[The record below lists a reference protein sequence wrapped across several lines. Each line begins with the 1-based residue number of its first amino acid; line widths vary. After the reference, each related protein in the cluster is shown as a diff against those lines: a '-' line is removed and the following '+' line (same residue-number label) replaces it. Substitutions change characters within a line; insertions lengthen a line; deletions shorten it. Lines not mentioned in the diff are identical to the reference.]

1 MKNLRWAIV
10 ALLVVFVQ
18 YARADSVSVF
28 NISQATILFGPDF
41 NGSGDNSLF
50 TFAGPGTTIVGG
62 GSFCFGG
69 LDQWCSG
76 FSLPGG
82 TSVTPN
88 VGLLS
93 FESLAI
99 VTIGGHSYNPIDS
112 TLFFSSIT
120 AASSFTLPMGTNS
133 PLSFTVT
140 IPANLTSVR
149 GVVFGVDGS
158 PNLFDLTIAPGK
170 LVLTFTAG
178 PDVYSLDR
186 GQFIVTTPEPGTI
199 FLLATGLAA
208 MISRKRSWRCPTEK

>member
-28 NISQATILFGPDF
+28 NISQATILFGPF
-41 NGSGDNSLF
+41 GNFGDNSLF
-50 TFAGPGTTIVGG
+50 TFAGPGTSIVGG

-76 FSLPGG
+76 FSLPAGA
-82 TSVTPN
+82 SVTPN
-88 VGLLS
+88 VELVS

-99 VTIGGHSYNPIDS
+99 VTIGGHSYDPVAS
-112 TLFFSSIT
+112 VLFLSSIT
-120 AASSFTLPMGTNS
+120 AASSFTLPMGPNS

-140 IPANLTSVR
+140 IPASLTSV
-149 GVVFGVDGS
+149 GGIAVGVDGS
-158 PNLFDLTIAPGK
+158 TILFDLNIAPGK

-199 FLLATGLAA
+199 FLLATGLTV
-208 MISRKRSWRCPTEK
+208 MIGRKRSWRCPTEK